1 MIDERQG
8 QRAGSV
14 TAPAGLAGLSAAEAR
29 AVFAAARRRR
39 RRRRLAGA
47 AALLVLAGSA
57 AAGLAVAGPENQA
70 GTRHGPAG
78 LAAVPRDSRMQLPP
92 ARVAWADDAGQLHIA
107 DLATGAQQVVATV
120 DASSADPM
128 TAAGGRLYWADI
140 SHDGAPIRSY
150 DIATGKIRYLGRGSC
165 VFASA
170 DGSRLYIV
178 ESSTRLSEQA
188 ANGRGTPG
196 QLTVPAGWY
205 MSGGLDN
212 WAVAGGI
219 IVYSAGDTSTA
230 ATAAVWNP
238 ATGAVQTIGHDLGL
252 TDVWTPAGASYSLI
266 AWTSHGLLGITSTA
280 TMNSLT
286 VRSPGRYGFTY
297 GGPFTRGAFSPDGTR
312 LAVFLNIT
320 SPQDPSSEPV
330 SEPAI
335 FDTRT
340 GSLRLARAARL
351 GTYEG
356 TAWARWLPG
365 GKQVIV
371 GAEQGNYAIDAATL
385 AVSKLSLAPGYDINF
400 SATILPSR

>member
-8 QRAGSV
+8 RRAGSV

-29 AVFAAARRRR
+29 ALFAEARRRR
-39 RRRRLAGA
+39 RRRRLSVA
-47 AALLVLAGSA
+47 AACLLLAGLA
-57 AAGLAVAGPENQA
+57 AAGLAVAGPGNQA

-78 LAAVPRDSRMQLPP
+78 LAAVPRDSRVQLPP

-128 TAAGGRLYWADI
+128 TVAGGRLYWAD
-140 SHDGAPIRSY
+140 SYHDGAPVRSY
-150 DIATGKIRYLGRGSC
+150 DIVTGTIRHLGRGSC

-178 ESSTRLSEQA
+178 ETSTRLSEQPA
-188 ANGRGTPG
+188 SGTGAPR
-196 QLTVPAGWY
+196 QLTLPAGWY
-205 MSGGLDN
+205 LSGGLGN

-219 IVYSAGDTSTA
+219 IVYTASNASTT

-238 ATGAVQTIGHDLGL
+238 GTGAVQVIGRDLNL
-252 TDVWTPAGASYSLI
+252 MDVWTPAGASYSLI
-266 AWTSHGLLGITSTA
+266 AWASHSVLGITSTA
-280 TMNSLT
+280 TMTSMT
-286 VRSPGRYGFTY
+286 IRSPGRYGFTY

-320 SPQDPSSEPV
+320 SPQDPATEPV

-335 FDTRT
+335 LNTRT
-340 GSLRLARAARL
+340 GSLRLARDARL
-351 GTYEG
+351 GTYEDA
-356 TAWARWLPG
+356 AWARWLPG

-371 GAEQGNYAIDAATL
+371 GAEQGSYAINAATL
-385 AVSKLSLAPGYDINF
+385 AVRKLSLAPGYDINF

>member
-8 QRAGSV
+8 QRVGSV
-14 TAPAGLAGLSAAEAR
+14 IASLEHAGLNAAEAR
-29 AVFAAARRRR
+29 ALFAAARRRR

-47 AALLVLAGSA
+47 AACLILAGSV
-57 AAGLAVAGPENQA
+57 AAGLAIAGPGNHA
-70 GTRHGPAG
+70 GTRNGPSG
-78 LAAVPRDSRMQLPP
+78 HAALPRDSRAQLPP

-107 DLATGAQQVVATV
+107 DLATGAQQVAATV

-128 TAAGGRLYWADI
+128 TAAGGRLYWAD
-140 SHDGAPIRSY
+140 SNHGGAPIRSY
-150 DIATGKIRYLGRGSC
+150 DIATRKIRYLGRGSS

-178 ESSTRLSEQA
+178 ETSTRLSEQP
-188 ANGRGTPG
+188 ANGTGTPR
-196 QLTVPAGWY
+196 QLTLPAGWY
-205 MSGGLDN
+205 MSGLLDN
-212 WAVAGGI
+212 WAVADGI
-219 IVYSAGDTSTA
+219 IVYSASNASTTS
-230 ATAAVWNP
+230 TAAVWNP
-238 ATGAVQTIGHDLGL
+238 VTGAVKTIGHDLTL
-252 TDVWTPAGASYSLI
+252 MDVYTPAGARHSLI

-280 TMNSLT
+280 TMASMT

-320 SPQDPSSEPV
+320 SPQVPSSEPV

-335 FDTRT
+335 LDTRT

-351 GTYEG
+351 GTYEDA
-356 TAWARWLPG
+356 AWARWLPG

-371 GAEQGNYAIDAATL
+371 GAEQGNYTIDAATL
-385 AVSKLSLAPGYDINF
+385 AVSKLFLAPGYDINF